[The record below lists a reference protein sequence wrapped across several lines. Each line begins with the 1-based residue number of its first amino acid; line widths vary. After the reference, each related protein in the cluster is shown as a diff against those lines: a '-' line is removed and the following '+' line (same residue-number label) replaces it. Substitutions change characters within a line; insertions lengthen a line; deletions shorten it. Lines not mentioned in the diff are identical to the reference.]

1 MANEMAHYACDCWDG
16 ELLTSYGWI
25 ECVGCADRSAFDLTQ
40 HTKATGVA
48 LNAEKKL
55 DEPRMEEVVVMLPNK
70 GALGKA
76 FKKEAKSI
84 TDQFATLSPEEI
96 ARFENEMTANGHFQ
110 LNDTVQIT
118 KDMVTVKKETKKVH
132 VEKIIPSVIEPS
144 FGIGRIMYS
153 IFEHNFKIREGD
165 EQRTYFS
172 LPASIAPVKAS
183 VLPLSNKP
191 DFAPIVKQISKSLT
205 EAEVSHKIDDS
216 AGAIGK
222 RYARTDEVAIPFGI
236 CVDFDSLKEPHTATL
251 RERDSMLQVRM
262 PIEDIPDVIAK
273 LSNDRISW
281 KDVTT
286 KYPSFDQQENTK

>member
-40 HTKATGVA
+40 HTRATGVA

-55 DEPRMEEVVVMLPNK
+55 DEPKMEEVVEMQPNK

-84 TDQFATLSPEEI
+84 MDQLAKLSLEDI
-96 ARFENEMTANGHFQ
+96 TTFEGELASNGQFQ
-110 LNDTVQIT
+110 LNDKVQIT
-118 KDMVTVKKETKKVH
+118 KDMVTVKKENKKIY

-153 IFEHNFKIREGD
+153 IFEHNFKVREGD

-172 LPASIAPVKAS
+172 LPPSIAPVKAS
-183 VLPLSNKP
+183 VLPLSNNP
-191 DFAPIVKQISKSLT
+191 DFTPIVKVISKSLT
-205 EAEVSHKIDDS
+205 EAEVSHKVDDS
-216 AGAIGK
+216 SGAIGK
-222 RYARTDEVAIPFGI
+222 RYARTDEVSIPFGI

-262 PIEDIPDVIAK
+262 PIEDIPGVIAK
-273 LSNDRISW
+273 LSYDKISW
-281 KDVTT
+281 KDVTD
-286 KYPSFDQQENTK
+286 KYPRFDQQETTK